1 MQLNEAQ
8 QIQANL
14 TRQGNTNETGVT
26 LDWLAF
32 TFKIKDLRHCERA
45 GFIGFTS
52 KNQPH
57 FPQAP
62 VIHRQLMRDGQSYE
76 DFRAYTD
83 FVMRQ
88 YFEECLRVFVNKV
101 LGLSMSAPLDKQFQF
116 YENSFNLLSPCGES
130 YCGRVGIGG
139 NNDTIHISIN
149 GTGCK
154 HLLSVRSLFSLYHWL
169 HNVLHVVTLTRADL
183 AFDDFH
189 GLFDCNYALKAAY
202 EGAFKPS
209 VRGKNPK
216 IKEDYEYELLSNGAK
231 KYVKEQVSVGSRQS
245 AIYWRI
251 YNKALE
257 QNLTDTTIQW
267 YRSEVE
273 LKGWSVEVLR
283 NIEGAFA
290 AINAYAAS
298 IEASEPFDTKP
309 KPHKRAALEV
319 LSSTHWLRRQWGRV
333 ISDLTQLYNGD
344 ANKVIETIARGDPK
358 LGYPNTYNHL
368 VDEIL
373 SSY

>member
-1 MQLNEAQ
+1 MHMNEAQ

-14 TRQGNTNETGVT
+14 TGQGNHNDSGIQ

-45 GFIGFTS
+45 GFIGFTRQT
-52 KNQPH
+52 QPH

-62 VIHRQLMRDGQSYE
+62 VINRQIIRDGQSYE
-76 DFRAYTD
+76 DYKAYTD

-130 YCGRVGIGG
+130 YCGRIGIGG

-154 HLLSVRSLFSLYHWL
+154 HVLAVRSLFSLYHWL
-169 HNVLHVVTLTRADL
+169 NNVLHITHVKRADL

-189 GLFDCNYALKAAY
+189 GLFDCKYALTAAY

-216 IKEDYEYELLSNGAK
+216 VKEDYEYSWLPDGSR
-231 KYVKEQVSVGSRQS
+231 KYVKEQISVGSRS
-245 AIYWRI
+245 SRIYWRI

-257 QNLTDTTIQW
+257 QNLTDTTVIW

-273 LKGWSVEVLR
+273 LKEWSIEILR
-283 NIEGAFA
+283 NLAGAFA

-298 IEASEPFDTKP
+298 IESSEPFDTKP
-309 KPHKRAALEV
+309 KPEKRAALEV
-319 LSSTHWLRRQWGRV
+319 LSSTYWLRRQWGRV
-333 ISDLTQLYNGD
+333 ISDLSRLYNGD

-358 LGYPNTYNHL
+358 LGYPCTYNRL